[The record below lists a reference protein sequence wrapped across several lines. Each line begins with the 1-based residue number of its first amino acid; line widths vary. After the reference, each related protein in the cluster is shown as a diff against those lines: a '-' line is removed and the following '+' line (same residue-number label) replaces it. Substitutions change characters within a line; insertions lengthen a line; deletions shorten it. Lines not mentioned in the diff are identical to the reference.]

1 MKLKFTLLAIAAMLS
16 IMGVNAQAKQPHRAV
31 NNLEII
37 DLKNDPAIL
46 PYWGEKNLLIFYV
59 DPDSYISGGQNKE
72 FTDNMESSKR
82 AEGENI
88 YGFGIINLKDS
99 WLPNGIVRKV
109 AAARTKK
116 NNALIM
122 ADKNLSIATKWGLGD
137 CDNQFVMIII
147 SKEGKLVYY
156 YKGQYTP
163 EAEEEFY
170 SVVDKYR

>member
-1 MKLKFTLLAIAAMLS
+1 MKLRLILLVAATLMAIG
-16 IMGVNAQAKQPHRAV
+16 GVKAQAKQPHRAV
-31 NNLEII
+31 ANPEII
-37 DLKNDPAIL
+37 DLKNDPAKL

-59 DPDSYISGGQNKE
+59 DPDSYISGGMNKE

-82 AEGENI
+82 AAGDNI

-109 AAARTKK
+109 AASRTKK

-122 ADKNLSIATKWGLGD
+122 ADKNLSIATQWGLGD
-137 CDNQFVMIII
+137 CNNQFVMIII

-170 SVVDKYR
+170 RVVDKYR